1 VQVDANRLWQMN
13 PSLTDDVWAGR
24 RSVPAGFRLRVPPGY
39 GREAPL
45 QLAASAASRD
55 TRSVRSAPG
64 TSEPPRLHTVR
75 RGDTLSSI
83 ATQYGLS
90 VGELIVLND
99 LQDRNVIHVGQ
110 KLVLSN

>member
-1 VQVDANRLWQMN
+1 M
-13 PSLTDDVWAGR
+13 
-24 RSVPAGFRLRVPPGY
+24 VPAGFRLRVPPGY

-64 TSEPPRLHTVR
+64 SGEPPRIHTVR

-83 ATQYGLS
+83 ATRYGLS
-90 VGELIVLND
+90 VGELIALND
-99 LQDRNVIHVGQ
+99 LQDRDVIRVGQ
-110 KLVLSN
+110 RLVLSR